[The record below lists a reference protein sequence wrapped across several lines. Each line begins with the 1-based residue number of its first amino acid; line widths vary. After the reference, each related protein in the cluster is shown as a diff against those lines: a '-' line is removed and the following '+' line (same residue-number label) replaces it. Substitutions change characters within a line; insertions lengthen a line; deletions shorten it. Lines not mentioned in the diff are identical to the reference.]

1 MTVNMQRH
9 SEPKGE
15 ESICRNTIK
24 TSFWGFCK
32 NRRIYYTNLLWVN
45 KTKQIL
51 RFAQYDARKGFIVFF
66 CHLSKNNSQYCCSR
80 QSENPLN
87 MTNGYTSFW
96 THKVGYRHS
105 EPTGEESLTITSD
118 KILLPKNAG
127 CVLTQRK
134 TLRLIHKMVYL
145 WMPKQAIIPKTFIFY
160 DTKTP
165 CNSSLCKFY

>member
-1 MTVNMQRH
+1 MQRH

-96 THKVGYRHS
+96 THKVG
-105 EPTGEESLTITSD
+105 EESIDNYRYFASPSWIFGRSIFLTSLSD
-118 KILLPKNAG
+118 FVFVVPSKISCLRVPLALLDSTLPKIRS
-127 CVLTQRK
+127 VWR
-134 TLRLIHKMVYL
+134 
-145 WMPKQAIIPKTFIFY
+145 
-160 DTKTP
+160 
-165 CNSSLCKFY
+165 